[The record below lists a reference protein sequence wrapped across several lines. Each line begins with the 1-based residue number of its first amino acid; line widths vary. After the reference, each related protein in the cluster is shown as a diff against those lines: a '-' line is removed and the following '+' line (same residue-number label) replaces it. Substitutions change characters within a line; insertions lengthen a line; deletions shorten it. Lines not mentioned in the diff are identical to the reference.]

1 MINYYVVLEIP
12 NFSDQAVI
20 KKAYRKLS
28 KKYHPDVNKDPFAS
42 SYFLKIN
49 EAYNFLIDENKRM
62 LLHQFLYIH
71 EVSQA
76 AKDNYQTKYQETYTQ
91 NQQQNSSGIE
101 PIVHL
106 FSADKKHFVLNDH
119 ILLQWNVTQCK
130 SVTINVFGN
139 VASSGTHYLKI
150 DHFAEEIIVLMTVLG
165 YNNKEYKYQIKLQ
178 YSNKNPAKRAFQQIK
193 SQYTNADEIHFKKET
208 FLGLHARINK
218 NEFKN
223 RMILLGSLF
232 LVLTVL
238 FFLTTAKTLV
248 FFLLLILSWII
259 FSQCYKRIHD
269 TEKYKYKIGFLL
281 IPIYNLLI
289 ISELFVL
296 DSEAQVNEFGMIPE
310 KYTDNFK
317 DWIANGFKVL
327 NKQVTLLQKLSI
339 GSFLL
344 LVILVLFKSNSTY
357 QEIPVNLTSYYIDTS
372 RPNTNGSV
380 HRDYFVVFN
389 DKIPVNVSENYF
401 NEIVYRKKFDTY
413 KIALNNNDVIYIR
426 LIDSKNNNTERLNF
440 GVLQNNNPLL
450 IITFLLFLS
459 QLYVWRNLT
468 TAAELKFANGYM
480 VFVMIIYLYAIF
492 VTLF

>member
-42 SYFLKIN
+42 SYFLKIS
-49 EAYNFLIDENKRM
+49 EAYNFLTDENKRM

-71 EVSQA
+71 EVSKA
-76 AKDNYQTKYQETYTQ
+76 TNSNYQTKYQQTYTQ
-91 NQQQNSSGIE
+91 NQQQNTSGVE
-101 PIVHL
+101 PIIHL

-130 SVTINVFGN
+130 SVTINVFGD
-139 VASSGTHYLKI
+139 VAFSGTHYLKI
-150 DHFAEEIIVLMTVLG
+150 DHFTEEIIVLMTVVG
-165 YNNKEYKYQIKLQ
+165 FNDKEYKYQIKLQ
-178 YSNKNPAKRAFQQIK
+178 YSNKNPAKKAFQKIK
-193 SQYTNADEIHFKKET
+193 SQYPNADEIHFKKET

-232 LVLTVL
+232 LILTVL
-238 FFLTTAKTLV
+238 FFLTTAKALV

-269 TEKYKYKIGFLL
+269 TEKYKYKIGYLL
-281 IPIYNLLI
+281 IPIYNLFI
-289 ISELFVL
+289 ISKLFVL
-296 DSEAQVNEFGMIPE
+296 DSESKISEFGMIPE
-310 KYTDNFK
+310 KSTDNFK

-327 NKQVTLLQKLSI
+327 NNQVTLLQKMSM

-344 LVILVLFKSNSTY
+344 LVILVLFKSTSTY

-401 NEIVYRKKFDTY
+401 NEIVYRQKFDTY
-413 KIALNNNDVIYIR
+413 KIALNNNNVEYIR

-440 GVLQNNNPLL
+440 GVLQSNNPLL

-468 TAAELKFANGYM
+468 KPAELKFANGYM

>member
-42 SYFLKIN
+42 SYFLKIS
-49 EAYNFLIDENKRM
+49 EAYNFLTDENKRM

-71 EVSQA
+71 EVSKA
-76 AKDNYQTKYQETYTQ
+76 TNSNYQTKYQQTYTQ
-91 NQQQNSSGIE
+91 NQQQNTSGVE
-101 PIVHL
+101 PIIHL

-130 SVTINVFGN
+130 SVTINVFGD
-139 VASSGTHYLKI
+139 VAFSGTHYLKI
-150 DHFAEEIIVLMTVLG
+150 DHFTEEIIVLMTVVG
-165 YNNKEYKYQIKLQ
+165 FNDKEYKYQIKLQ
-178 YSNKNPAKRAFQQIK
+178 YSNKNPAKKAFQKIK
-193 SQYTNADEIHFKKET
+193 SQYPNADEIHFKKET

-223 RMILLGSLF
+223 RMFLLGSIF
-232 LVLTVL
+232 LILTVL
-238 FFLTTAKTLV
+238 FFLTTAKALV

-269 TEKYKYKIGFLL
+269 TEKYKYKVGLLL
-281 IPIYNLLI
+281 IPIYNLFI
-289 ISELFVL
+289 ISKLFVL
-296 DSEAQVNEFGMIPE
+296 DSESDVNEFGMIPE
-310 KYTDNFK
+310 KSTDNFK

-327 NKQVTLLQKLSI
+327 NKQVTLLQKLSM

-344 LVILVLFKSNSTY
+344 LVVLVLFKATNTY
-357 QEIPVNLTSYYIDTS
+357 QETTVNLTSYYTDTS

-380 HRDYFVVFN
+380 QRDYFLVFN
-389 DKIPVNVSENYF
+389 DKISLNVSEKLF
-401 NEIVYRKKFDTY
+401 DEIVNKVKFDAF
-413 KIALNNNDVIYIR
+413 KIALNNNNVEYIR
-426 LIDSKNNNTERLNF
+426 LIDSESNTTERLNF
-440 GVLQNNNPLL
+440 GVLQSNNPAL
-450 IITFLLFLS
+450 IIAVLLFLS

-468 TAAELKFANGYM
+468 KPAELKFGNGYM
-480 VFVMIIYLYAIF
+480 VFAMLFYLYAIF
-492 VTLF
+492 LAIF